1 MEEIE
6 NMDEIKENDNV
17 ITLNGQV
24 VTESQLQ
31 EAKDKVEGTN
41 QIIRETKPGENHT
54 LTRMRG

>member
-1 MEEIE
+1 
-6 NMDEIKENDNV
+6 MDEIKENDNV

>member
-1 MEEIE
+1 
-6 NMDEIKENDNV
+6 MDEKKEDVQNV

-31 EAKDKVEGTN
+31 EAKKEVEGTN
-41 QIIRETKPGENHT
+41 KVIRETKPGENHT

>member
-6 NMDEIKENDNV
+6 NMDEIKEKDNV
-17 ITLNGQV
+17 ITLNGQI

>member
-17 ITLNGQV
+17 ITLNGQI

>member
-6 NMDEIKENDNV
+6 NMDEKKENDNV